1 MSETVVAD
9 FIGQFLAP
17 GVEGEPARGR
27 IILSQR
33 RLVLAADDY
42 KETIPLSQVFDVKVG
57 QVPSEMAGY
66 FNDTV
71 TVAYKTGDSRAVAA
85 IEGNDT
91 NIDRF
96 ATVLFKV
103 LLNGTKALTRHP
115 AKVGGRVVD
124 TEATPARLD
133 VTQGHL
139 TFERSDGDS
148 FTVDL
153 TNVVG
158 VERAH
163 RDLGNG
169 KHPVISFRHIEDG
182 TAVTSQ
188 VGMNSGRLTNIL
200 GRYIRLR
207 YADVQEE
214 LEDIDPSEAELEVL
228 VAAYSAGPGVSLAKV
243 VDIEPQRLTML
254 LNGLIEEGLLVD
266 TDEGTNL
273 TAKGRVVVGQRIE
286 SVNT

>member
-9 FIGQFLAP
+9 FVGRFFAP
-17 GVEGEPARGR
+17 GVDGEPPTGR
-27 IILSQR
+27 IVLSQR
-33 RLVLAADDY
+33 RLVLAADGY
-42 KETIPLSQVFDVKVG
+42 KETIPLSKVFDVTIG
-57 QVPSEMAGY
+57 QVPPEMAGY

-71 TVAYKTGDSRAVAA
+71 TVAYRKGEGRGVAA
-85 IEGNDT
+85 IEGTDT

-103 LLNGTKALTRHP
+103 LLNGTKALARHP

-124 TEATPARLD
+124 TDTRKTRLD
-133 VTQGHL
+133 VTQGTL
-139 TFERSDGDS
+139 SFEGGGDV
-148 FTVDL
+148 FAVDL
-153 TNVVG
+153 ANVVS
-158 VERAH
+158 VERTQ

-169 KHPVISFRHIEDG
+169 SHPVVSFRHIDDG
-182 TAVTSQ
+182 TAVTSE
-188 VGMNSGRLTNIL
+188 VGMTSGRLTNIL
-200 GRYIRLR
+200 GRYVRLR
-207 YADVQEE
+207 YADLQAE
-214 LEDIDPSEAELEVL
+214 LEDLNPSEEEMEVL
-228 VAAYSAGPGVSLAKV
+228 VAAYSAGPGVSLSKV

-254 LNGLIEEGLLVD
+254 LNGLIDEGLLVD

>member
-9 FIGQFLAP
+9 FVGRFFAP
-17 GVEGEPARGR
+17 GVEGEPPKGR
-27 IILSQR
+27 IVLSQR
-33 RLVLAADDY
+33 RLVLAADGY
-42 KETIPLSQVFDVKVG
+42 KETIPLSKVFDVTIG
-57 QVPSEMAGY
+57 QVPPEMAGY

-71 TVAYKTGDSRAVAA
+71 TVAYRKGEGRGVAA

-103 LLNGTKALTRHP
+103 LLNGAKALARHP
-115 AKVGGRVVD
+115 AKIGGRVVD
-124 TEATPARLD
+124 TDTRKTRLD
-133 VTQGHL
+133 VTQGTL
-139 TFERSDGDS
+139 TFEGGGDA
-148 FTVDL
+148 FAVDL
-153 TNVVG
+153 ANVVS
-158 VERAH
+158 VERTQ

-169 KHPVISFRHIEDG
+169 SHPVVSFRHIDDG
-182 TAVTSQ
+182 TAVTSE
-188 VGMNSGRLTNIL
+188 VGMTSGRLTNIL
-200 GRYIRLR
+200 GRYVRLR
-207 YADVQEE
+207 YADLQAE
-214 LEDIDPSEAELEVL
+214 LEDLDPSEEEMEVL
-228 VAAYSAGPGVSLAKV
+228 VAAYSAGPGVSLSKV

-254 LNGLIEEGLLVD
+254 LNGLIDEGLLVD

>member
-9 FIGQFLAP
+9 FVGRFFAP
-17 GVEGEPARGR
+17 GIEGDPPTGR
-27 IILSQR
+27 IILSRR
-33 RLVLAADDY
+33 RLVLAADGY
-42 KETIPLSQVFDVKVG
+42 KETIPLSSVFDVKVG
-57 QVPSEMAGY
+57 QVPPEMAGY

-71 TVAYKTGDSRAVAA
+71 TVAYRTDDTRGVAA

-103 LLNGTKALTRHP
+103 LLNGTKALVRHP
-115 AKVGGRVVD
+115 AKVGGRVVE
-124 TEATPARLD
+124 TETHTARLD
-133 VTQGHL
+133 VTQGAL
-139 TFERSDGDS
+139 SFEGCPEP

-153 TNVVG
+153 RGVVS
-158 VERAH
+158 VERSQ

-169 KHPVISFRHIEDG
+169 THPVISFRHIEGG

-188 VGMNSGRLTNIL
+188 VGMSSGRLTNIL

-207 YADVQEE
+207 YADVKEE
-214 LEDIDPSEAELEVL
+214 LEDVELGEEETEVL
-228 VAAYSAGPGVSLAKV
+228 VAAYSAGPSVSLSKV

-254 LNGLIEEGLLVD
+254 LNGLIDEELLVD
-266 TDEGTNL
+266 TDEGTKL
-273 TAKGRVVVGQRIE
+273 TAKGRVIVGQRIE

>member
-9 FIGQFLAP
+9 FVGRFFAP
-17 GVEGEPARGR
+17 GVEGDPPTGR

-33 RLVLAADDY
+33 RLVLAADGY
-42 KETIPLSQVFDVKVG
+42 KETIPLSSVFDVKVG

-71 TVAYKTGDSRAVAA
+71 TVAYRTDGRRGVAA

-103 LLNGTKALTRHP
+103 LLNGTDALVRHP
-115 AKVGGRVVD
+115 AKVGGRVVETD
-124 TEATPARLD
+124 THAARLD
-133 VTQGHL
+133 VTQGSL
-139 TFERSDGDS
+139 SFEGCPEP

-153 TNVVG
+153 RSVVS
-158 VERAH
+158 VERTQ

-169 KHPVISFRHIEDG
+169 NHPTISFRHIEDG

-188 VGMNSGRLTNIL
+188 VGIESGRLTNVL

-214 LEDIDPSEAELEVL
+214 LADVELGEAETEVL

-254 LNGLIEEGLLVD
+254 LNGLIDEGLLVD
-266 TDEGTNL
+266 TDEGTTL

-286 SVNT
+286 NVNT

>member
-1 MSETVVAD
+1 MSESVVAD
-9 FIGQFLAP
+9 FVGRFFAP
-17 GVEGEPARGR
+17 GVEGEPPRGR

-33 RLVLAADDY
+33 RLVLAADGY
-42 KETIPLSQVFDVKVG
+42 KETIPLSSVFDVTLG
-57 QVPSEMAGY
+57 QVPPEMAGY

-71 TVAYKTGDSRAVAA
+71 TVAYQKDQGRAVAA
-85 IEGNDT
+85 IEGTGT

-103 LLNGTKALTRHP
+103 LLNGTKALARHP
-115 AKVGGRVVD
+115 AKIGGRVVD
-124 TEATPARLD
+124 AESRQMRLD
-133 VTQGHL
+133 VTQGSL
-139 TFERSDGDS
+139 SFEGSGES

-153 TNVVG
+153 ANIIS
-158 VERAH
+158 VERSQ
-163 RDLGNG
+163 RDIGNG
-169 KHPVISFRHIEDG
+169 SHPVVSFRHIEDG

-188 VGMNSGRLTNIL
+188 VGMTSGRLTNIL

-207 YADVQEE
+207 YADVQAE
-214 LEDIDPSEAELEVL
+214 LEDVDPSEEELEVL
-228 VAAYSAGPGVSLAKV
+228 VAAYSAGPGISLNKV

-254 LNGLIEEGLLVD
+254 LNGLIDEGLLVD
-266 TDEGTNL
+266 TDEGTQL

>member
-9 FIGQFLAP
+9 FVGRFFAP
-17 GVEGEPARGR
+17 GVEGDPPTGR

-33 RLVLAADDY
+33 RLVLAADGY
-42 KETIPLSQVFDVKVG
+42 KETIPLSSVFDVKVG
-57 QVPSEMAGY
+57 QVPPEMAGY

-71 TVAYKTGDSRAVAA
+71 TVAYRRDDARAVAA

-124 TEATPARLD
+124 SDAQKARLD
-133 VTQGHL
+133 VTHGEL
-139 TFERSDGDS
+139 AFKGSDP
-148 FTVDL
+148 FTVTL
-153 TNVVG
+153 SNVVS
-158 VERAH
+158 VERAD

-188 VGMNSGRLTNIL
+188 VGMTSGRLTNVL

-207 YADVQEE
+207 YADVKEE
-214 LEDIDPSEAELEVL
+214 LEDVELGEEETEVL

-254 LNGLIEEGLLVD
+254 LNGLIDEGLLVD
-266 TDEGTNL
+266 TEEGTEL
-273 TAKGRVVVGQRIE
+273 TAKGRVIVGQRIE

>member
-17 GVEGEPARGR
+17 GVEGEPPRGR

-57 QVPSEMAGY
+57 QVPQEMAGY

-115 AKVGGRVVD
+115 AKIGGRVVD
-124 TEATPARLD
+124 SETNPARLD

-153 TNVVG
+153 GNVVA
-158 VERAH
+158 VERAQ
-163 RDLGNG
+163 RDIGNG
-169 KHPVISFRHIEDG
+169 THPVISFRHIEDG

-214 LEDIDPSEAELEVL
+214 LEDIDPSEDELEVL

-254 LNGLIEEGLLVD
+254 LNGLIDEGLLVD

>member
-1 MSETVVAD
+1 MSESVVAD
-9 FIGQFLAP
+9 FVGRFFAP
-17 GVEGEPARGR
+17 GVTGEPPTGR

-33 RLVLAADDY
+33 RLVLAADGL
-42 KETIPLSQVFDVKVG
+42 KETIPLSSVFDVKVG
-57 QVPSEMAGY
+57 QVPPEMAGY

-71 TVAYKTGDSRAVAA
+71 TVAYRVGDERRVAA
-85 IEGNDT
+85 IEGSDT

-96 ATVLFKV
+96 GTVLFKV
-103 LLNGTKALTRHP
+103 LLNGTDVLVRHP
-115 AKVGGRVVD
+115 ARIGGRVTD
-124 TEATPARLD
+124 AAPTKASLKLRH
-133 VTQGHL
+133 GSL
-139 TFERSDGDS
+139 TFERDEGP

-153 TNVVG
+153 ETVVS
-158 VERAH
+158 VERED

-169 KHPVISFRHIEDG
+169 PRPVVTFRHIEDG
-182 TAVTSQ
+182 TAATSE
-188 VGMNSGRLTNIL
+188 VGISSGRKTNLL

-214 LEDIDPSEAELEVL
+214 LADVSLDEDELEVL
-228 VAAYSAGPGVSLAKV
+228 VALYSAGEGVSLSSI

-254 LNGLIEEGLLVD
+254 LNGLAEEGIVVD
-266 TDEGTNL
+266 TDTGTKL

>member
-9 FIGQFLAP
+9 FVGRFFAP
-17 GVEGEPARGR
+17 GIEGDPPTGR
-27 IILSQR
+27 ILLSQR

-42 KETIPLSQVFDVKVG
+42 KETIPLSSVFDVKVG
-57 QVPSEMAGY
+57 QVPPEMAGY

-71 TVAYKTGDSRAVAA
+71 TVAYRTDDRRGVAA

-103 LLNGTKALTRHP
+103 LLNGTKALVRHP
-115 AKVGGRVVD
+115 AKVGGRVVETD
-124 TEATPARLD
+124 AHKARLD
-133 VTQGHL
+133 VTQGAL
-139 TFERSDGDS
+139 SFEGCPEP

-153 TNVVG
+153 RAVVS
-158 VERAH
+158 VERTQ
-163 RDLGNG
+163 RDLGDG
-169 KHPVISFRHIEDG
+169 TRPVISFRHIDDG

-207 YADVQEE
+207 YADVKEE
-214 LEDIDPSEAELEVL
+214 LEDVELGEEETEVL
-228 VAAYSAGPGVSLAKV
+228 VAAYSAGPSVSLSKV

-254 LNGLIEEGLLVD
+254 LNGLIDEGLLVD
-266 TDEGTNL
+266 TDEGTKL

-286 SVNT
+286 NVNT

>member
-9 FIGQFLAP
+9 FVGRFFAP
-17 GVEGEPARGR
+17 GVEGEPPTGR
-27 IILSQR
+27 VILSQR
-33 RLVLAADDY
+33 RLVLAADGY
-42 KETIPLSQVFDVKVG
+42 KETIPLSSVFDVKVG
-57 QVPSEMAGY
+57 QVPPEMAGY

-71 TVAYKTGDSRAVAA
+71 TVAYRTDDRRGVAA

-103 LLNGTKALTRHP
+103 LLNGTPALVRHP

-124 TEATPARLD
+124 SDTHRAELD
-133 VTQGHL
+133 VTQGAL
-139 TFERSDGDS
+139 SFEGCPEP

-153 TNVVG
+153 RAVVS
-158 VERAH
+158 VERAQ
-163 RDLGNG
+163 RDLDNG
-169 KHPVISFRHIEDG
+169 DRPVISFRHIEDG

-188 VGMNSGRLTNIL
+188 VGLNSGRLTNVL

-214 LEDIDPSEAELEVL
+214 LADVELGEAETEVL
-228 VAAYSAGPGVSLAKV
+228 VAAYSAGPGVSLSKV

-254 LNGLIEEGLLVD
+254 LNGLIDEGLLVD
-266 TDEGTNL
+266 TDEGTKL
-273 TAKGRVVVGQRIE
+273 TAKGRVIVGQRIE
-286 SVNT
+286 DVNT

>member
-9 FIGQFLAP
+9 FVGRFFAP
-17 GVEGEPARGR
+17 GVEGEPPTGR

-33 RLVLAADDY
+33 RLVLAADGS
-42 KETIPLSQVFDVKVG
+42 KETIPLSSVFDVKVG
-57 QVPSEMAGY
+57 QVPPEMAGY

-71 TVAYKTGDSRAVAA
+71 TVAYRADDRRGVAA

-103 LLNGTKALTRHP
+103 LLNGTTALVRHP
-115 AKVGGRVVD
+115 AKIGGRVVETD
-124 TEATPARLD
+124 AHKARLD
-133 VTQGHL
+133 VTQGAL
-139 TFERSDGDS
+139 SFEGCPEP

-153 TNVVG
+153 RSVIS
-158 VERAH
+158 VERAQ
-163 RDLGNG
+163 RDLDNG
-169 KHPVISFRHIEDG
+169 THPVISFRHIEDG

-188 VGMNSGRLTNIL
+188 VGLDSGRLTNVL

-214 LEDIDPSEAELEVL
+214 LADVELGEAETEVL
-228 VAAYSAGPGVSLAKV
+228 VAAYSAGSGVSLNKV

-254 LNGLIEEGLLVD
+254 LNGLIDDGLLVD
-266 TDEGTNL
+266 SGEGTEL
-273 TAKGRVVVGQRIE
+273 TAKGRVIVGQRIE